1 MIKRTTYAENIRKL
15 RKRMNITQEEIS
27 AKLDIKR
34 TTYAR
39 YETDTVPPA
48 SIIVKLS
55 EIFNVSI
62 DEICK
67 GSDNYIDAI
76 NSQQIHKLRFRSP
89 IGYNTSNN
97 EETNPDELTEEEEFF
112 VLKLRELTP
121 EERNAILEQLK

>member
-1 MIKRTTYAENIRKL
+1 MIKRTTYAENIRRL
-15 RKRMNITQEEIS
+15 RKKMNITQEEIS
-27 AKLDIKR
+27 TKLDIKR

-67 GSDNYIDAI
+67 DTVNYADAI
-76 NSQQIHKLRFRSP
+76 NSQETVRLRFRSSV
-89 IGYNTSNN
+89 GYNISDN
-97 EETNPDELTEEEEFF
+97 EEQNPEELTEEEEIF

-121 EERNAILEQLK
+121 EKRKEILDLLK